1 MACRQLRSELT
12 IPSGL
17 MSRSFAIRSPLVC
30 RDARQRLTPTA
41 RRARLR
47 SPRRC
52 VCERTGSRGEVCE
65 MSVASA
71 WERQGQAAR
80 VRHPLAK
87 AEHNQV
93 QPRRTAWDACSTNQ

>member
-1 MACRQLRSELT
+1 
-12 IPSGL
+12 
-17 MSRSFAIRSPLVC
+17 
-30 RDARQRLTPTA
+30 
-41 RRARLR
+41 
-47 SPRRC
+47 
-52 VCERTGSRGEVCE
+52 